1 MAKFYCNNQIQ
12 EKTFYPPEETM
23 VVMGITK
30 MSIIELYG
38 QEKFLATRIA
48 EVIELLETRYP
59 FLISDD

>member
-1 MAKFYCNNQIQ
+1 
-12 EKTFYPPEETM
+12 M

-59 FLISDD
+59 FLIRNENGQLHVNCPFYYQNQCYT